1 MKKFIFLILTLA
13 YITSTSGATIY
24 LHECMGKVIDWNLH
38 ANGDKCEKCGMHKNN
53 AGDCCKDIVKV
64 YKLQTAHSIPTF
76 DFHLFSLALTPPA
89 FFLQDVKIFYTA
101 SITQPYY
108 VSPPPKAS
116 VGICVFNCTFL
127 I

>member
-1 MKKFIFLILTLA
+1 MKKIIFFILTLA

-38 ANGDKCEKCGMHKNN
+38 ANGDKCENCGMHKNK
-53 AGDCCKDIVKV
+53 ADDCCKDIVKV
-64 YKLQTAHSIPTF
+64 YKLQTAHSIPAS
-76 DFHLFSLALTPPA
+76 DFHFYSTVVTAPVY
-89 FFLQDVKIFYTA
+89 FQQDVKILFTA
-101 SITQPYY
+101 FVSQPFY

-116 VGICVFNCTFL
+116 GSLFIYNCTFL

>member
-64 YKLQTAHSIPTF
+64 YKLQTAHSLPTF
-76 DFHLFSLALTPPA
+76 DFHLFSLALTPSEY
-89 FFLQDVKIFYTA
+89 FQQDVKIFYIATF
-101 SITQPYY
+101 TQPYY
-108 VSPPPKAS
+108 VSPPPKAA
-116 VGICVFNCTFL
+116 VGLCIFNCTFL
-127 I
+127 V